1 MPRDKNR
8 PRPFRGTF
16 SFHLPAAKEL
26 LLLLLLVV
34 TSVSTASPP
43 VTFSTRI
50 VPDPSYRIFRLP
62 SFFVVEHVHTST
74 HIHTHVYE
82 WLTRREKDPREAD
95 MDGSIQSPLFP
106 PEFYS
111 SSCSFSSTT
120 SSSRRGSNSSK
131 LFPLKRGEKEEFK
144 KTRGIPPRVKK
155 NPIRLLGWISRSLRE
170 NDPFNPLEPRTSSFS
185 SSRRKTKQLYL
196 LEQRLNLHAKPRSQP
211 SRCAPHLVIQIDRER
226 LDARGVEAPLCERRN
241 RDQFWT

>member
-16 SFHLPAAKEL
+16 SFHLPAAKELLL

-95 MDGSIQSPLFP
+95 MDGSIQSSP
-106 PEFYS
+106 PP
-111 SSCSFSSTT
+111 SFIPRAVPFH
-120 SSSRRGSNSSK
+120 RRPPPPAED
-131 LFPLKRGEKEEFK
+131 L
-144 KTRGIPPRVKK
+144 IP
-155 NPIRLLGWISRSLRE
+155 
-170 NDPFNPLEPRTSSFS
+170 
-185 SSRRKTKQLYL
+185 
-196 LEQRLNLHAKPRSQP
+196 
-211 SRCAPHLVIQIDRER
+211 
-226 LDARGVEAPLCERRN
+226 RN
-241 RDQFWT
+241 CFR

>member
-16 SFHLPAAKEL
+16 SFHLPAAKELL

-131 LFPLKRGEKEEFK
+131 LFPLRRGEKEEFK
-144 KTRGIPPRVKK
+144 KTRGILPRVKK

-170 NDPFNPLEPRTSSFS
+170 NDPFNPLEPREHRASPP
-185 SSRRKTKQLYL
+185 R
-196 LEQRLNLHAKPRSQP
+196 EQKLSNYICSNNA
-211 SRCAPHLVIQIDRER
+211 
-226 LDARGVEAPLCERRN
+226 
-241 RDQFWT
+241 

>member
-16 SFHLPAAKEL
+16 SFHLPAAKELL

-106 PEFYS
+106 PP
-111 SSCSFSSTT
+111 SFIPRAVPFH
-120 SSSRRGSNSSK
+120 RRPPPPAED
-131 LFPLKRGEKEEFK
+131 L
-144 KTRGIPPRVKK
+144 IP
-155 NPIRLLGWISRSLRE
+155 
-170 NDPFNPLEPRTSSFS
+170 
-185 SSRRKTKQLYL
+185 
-196 LEQRLNLHAKPRSQP
+196 
-211 SRCAPHLVIQIDRER
+211 
-226 LDARGVEAPLCERRN
+226 RN
-241 RDQFWT
+241 CFR